1 MLEEYEQQ
9 SLPFP
14 GESESESLAKSKSG
28 RFSGLSLISSPTF
41 HNNYQ
46 ISQQAQSFLSLNW
59 SNFKLS
65 ATKCKSRAKGKRYYS
80 QKASSGDW
88 WALRFTLTITGLSSA
103 VFGRAEELSPTT
115 AIGIEN

>member
-46 ISQQAQSFLSLNW
+46 ISQQDQSFLTLK
-59 SNFKLS
+59 FS
-65 ATKCKSRAKGKRYYS
+65 ATKCKRRAKGKRYYS

-88 WALRFTLTITGLSSA
+88 WALRLTLTITGLSSV
-103 VFGRAEELSPTT
+103 VFGKTEELSPTT